1 MDTLEATEHLQ
12 FPSSSVGSVRGSSG
26 EFIQARGRLDELESQ
41 APEEPDYK
49 PPHNGDMPPQGQ
61 KTEPAK
67 LEEPRGNK
75 TLWRRLHSLMPKTT
89 GTPRQK
95 QNSPNMQSHMVQE
108 SSIHL
113 LLYQKSLISMKTTD
127 DTIYLGLLDFALTYC
142 TTSLC

>member
-67 LEEPRGNK
+67 LEEPRGKQDFMEK
-75 TLWRRLHSLMPKTT
+75 T
-89 GTPRQK
+89 
-95 QNSPNMQSHMVQE
+95 
-108 SSIHL
+108 
-113 LLYQKSLISMKTTD
+113 
-127 DTIYLGLLDFALTYC
+127 ALTDAKDNWH
-142 TTSLC
+142 TKAKTEQSQHAVTHGSGIIHPSFTLLEVPDFHENHR